1 MQCEIVVR
9 VWVYLGAGCHSLDEL
24 VLDTRKSNRCAVM
37 TLTFLSLIKT
47 NNDDSCVSKSSSLLG
62 SSKASCVG
70 VVNVAALEVK
80 EFGCH
85 VRAQE
90 EARHAWV

>member
-1 MQCEIVVR
+1 MMQCEIVAR

-24 VLDTRKSNRCAVM
+24 VLDTRKSNRCAVES
-37 TLTFLSLIKT
+37 LALLSLIKT

-70 VVNVAALEVK
+70 VVNVTALK
-80 EFGCH
+80 ENKK
-85 VRAQE
+85 
-90 EARHAWV
+90 

>member
-1 MQCEIVVR
+1 MQYEMVVK

-37 TLTFLSLIKT
+37 TLTFLALIKT

-62 SSKASCVG
+62 SSKSTCVG
-70 VVNVAALEVK
+70 VVNVTALK
-80 EFGCH
+80 ENKK
-85 VRAQE
+85 
-90 EARHAWV
+90 